1 MTACLQK
8 ALNKYT
14 LLTYK
19 LANPTVN
26 GFESI
31 VLCITPNKDFSCINY
46 VHYNV
51 QKWAN
56 LTRNAIAGLSEKLMS
71 TSVMTVQ
78 IRIALVMLLAKNW
91 THWVRPMLGLAC
103 CMYISNY
110 TALDGSVT
118 RAPEGLW
125 KLSHEMKEFSGIDVV
140 RSHV

>member
-31 VLCITPNKDFSCINY
+31 VLCITPNKNVSRINY

-51 QKWAN
+51 QKLAN
-56 LTRNAIAGLSEKLMS
+56 LTRNAITGLSEKLTS
-71 TSVMTVQ
+71 TSVMTDQ
-78 IRIALVMLLAKNW
+78 KRIALVMLLAEK
-91 THWVRPMLGLAC
+91 RGMCSMLGLAC

-118 RAPEGLW
+118 RALEGLW
-125 KLSHEMKEFSGIDVV
+125 KLSHEMKELSGIDVV

>member
-31 VLCITPNKDFSCINY
+31 VLCITPNKNVSRINY

-51 QKWAN
+51 QKLAN
-56 LTRNAIAGLSEKLMS
+56 LTRNAITGLSEKLTS
-71 TSVMTVQ
+71 TSVMTDQ
-78 IRIALVMLLAKNW
+78 KRIALVMLLAEKKRDVFNA
-91 THWVRPMLGLAC
+91 WVGLLYVYFKLYSSGRVSYQGTGRI
-103 CMYISNY
+103 ME
-110 TALDGSVT
+110 TVT
-118 RAPEGLW
+118 
-125 KLSHEMKEFSGIDVV
+125 
-140 RSHV
+140 

>member
-31 VLCITPNKDFSCINY
+31 VLCMTPNKDFSRINY

-51 QKWAN
+51 QKLAN

-78 IRIALVMLLAKNW
+78 IRIALVMLLAKKLDTLGVSNA
-91 THWVRPMLGLAC
+91 WVGLLYVYFKLYSSGRVSYQGTGRI
-103 CMYISNY
+103 ME
-110 TALDGSVT
+110 TVT
-118 RAPEGLW
+118 
-125 KLSHEMKEFSGIDVV
+125 
-140 RSHV
+140 

>member
-1 MTACLQK
+1 M
-8 ALNKYT
+8 
-14 LLTYK
+14 
-19 LANPTVN
+19 
-26 GFESI
+26 
-31 VLCITPNKDFSCINY
+31 
-46 VHYNV
+46 

-110 TALDGSVT
+110 TALDGTVT